1 MVRNDDWEFLISGT
15 NVDSDVHTE
24 THFNILNESEFD
36 LEEINIYRSR
46 SLPNI
51 LMESEEENSVCSMTK
66 QCNHAGSKIFI
77 THVSDSPK
85 GNDYYRYTVTHC
97 KLYYFGTYYTMKNLK
112 NYR

>member
-1 MVRNDDWEFLISGT
+1 MVRNDDREFLISGT

-66 QCNHAGSKIFI
+66 QCNLAGSKIFI

-85 GNDYYRYTVTHC
+85 GNDYYRYTVIQCSIILGHTIQ
-97 KLYYFGTYYTMKNLK
+97 
-112 NYR
+112 